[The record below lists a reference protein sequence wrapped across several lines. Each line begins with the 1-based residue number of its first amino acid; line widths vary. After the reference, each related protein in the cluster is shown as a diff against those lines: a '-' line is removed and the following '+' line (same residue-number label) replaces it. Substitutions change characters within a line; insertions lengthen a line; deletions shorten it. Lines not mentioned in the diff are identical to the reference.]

1 MKVSGSESIRRA
13 AAVGIVGAVGTAL
26 AGVVI
31 QAVVQPATTVPDD
44 RWSYPWSSEAL
55 VVASLVFALLH
66 ALVLVGVL
74 GFARSGIAGTSR
86 SARLGLALALGGT
99 AIFVLAE
106 PASIPFR
113 DQQLDDSGPAI
124 VGGLYGLATLL
135 SAVGFIA
142 AGIATIRAG
151 AWADWRRLTPLAVG
165 IWMAA
170 MLALALTKAL
180 PTGVAVWGL
189 CLLVFC
195 IALYTRPAP
204 AATRELAR
212 ALQEQVA

>member
-1 MKVSGSESIRRA
+1 MQVWSSERVRGA
-13 AAVGIVGAVGTAL
+13 ALVGIVGAVGTAL

-55 VVASLVFALLH
+55 VPVSLVFALLH
-66 ALVLVGVL
+66 ALVFAGVL
-74 GFARSGIAGTSR
+74 GFARSGIAGPSR
-86 SARLGLALALGGT
+86 GARAGLALALAGT
-99 AIFVLAE
+99 ALFVMAE

-113 DQQLDDSGPAI
+113 DQQLDDTGPAF

-135 SAVGFIA
+135 SAVGFIS

-189 CLLVFC
+189 SLLAFC
-195 IALYTRPAP
+195 GALYTRPAGVDTTRMLP
-204 AATRELAR
+204 AAGGQA
-212 ALQEQVA
+212 A